1 MMPSRERRISTVVS
15 VGWIVVSSLV
25 LWATIR
31 IAVGTTAGQQYD
43 DAAMRTFSAGREAR
57 MALLSVLGRVSIGLI
72 LVVMV
77 ACIMTALLRG
87 RLQWA
92 VGAVVVIAGANIT
105 TQLLKNLALDRPD
118 LAGLGTLNSLPSGHT
133 TVVAS
138 ATAAALLVVP
148 PVFRAPLALA
158 GAAATTLTGASTI
171 VAGWHRPSDIVA
183 ALAVS
188 LAWAAVVSLVVAR
201 RLVRVRGTAFG
212 SLVGAAVG
220 AVGLIALG
228 VRPDMGWD
236 GALDA
241 GAVLGG
247 TALATAIFTWAATT
261 LGFDDVPRE
270 TSPPPLDDAS
280 AVRVSRPALASDRP
294 WS

>member
-1 MMPSRERRISTVVS
+1 MLSSAHRRTSAAVA
-15 VGWIVVSSLV
+15 VGWIAVSAFV
-25 LWATIR
+25 LGATIR
-31 IAVGTTAGQQYD
+31 FAIGTTAGQQYD
-43 DAAMRTFSAGREAR
+43 DAAMNTFSAGREAR
-57 MALLSVLGRVSIGLI
+57 TALLSVLGRVSIGLI
-72 LVVMV
+72 LVVML
-77 ACIMTALLRG
+77 ACITTALLRG

-105 TQLLKNLALDRPD
+105 TQLLKNMALDRPD

-148 PVFRAPLALA
+148 PAFRAPMALA

-171 VAGWHRPSDIVA
+171 VAGWHRPSDIIA

-188 LAWAAVVSLVVAR
+188 LAWASLVSLVVAR
-201 RLVRVRGTAFG
+201 RVVRVRGTALG
-212 SLVGAAVG
+212 SLIGAAVG

-236 GALDA
+236 GATDA
-241 GAVLGG
+241 GAVLGV
-247 TALATAIFTWAATT
+247 TAVATAIFTWAATT

-270 TSPPPLDDAS
+270 TSPPPP
-280 AVRVSRPALASDRP
+280 VEPAAAGVATRTYL
-294 WS
+294 

>member
-1 MMPSRERRISTVVS
+1 MVSSSRRRTSAAVA

-25 LWATIR
+25 LWAMIR
-31 IAVGTTAGQQYD
+31 LAIGTTAGQQYD
-43 DAAMRTFSAGREAR
+43 DAAMNTFSAGREAR
-57 MALLSVLGRVSIGLI
+57 TALLSVLGRVSIGLI

-87 RLQWA
+87 RVRWA
-92 VGAVVVIAGANIT
+92 VGAVVVIAGANVT
-105 TQLLKNLALDRPD
+105 TQLLKTMALDRPD

-148 PVFRAPLALA
+148 PAFRAPLALA
-158 GAAATTLTGASTI
+158 GAAATTLTGASTV
-171 VAGWHRPSDIVA
+171 VAGWHRPSDIIA

-188 LAWAAVVSLVVAR
+188 LGWAAVVSLVVAN
-201 RLVRVRGTAFG
+201 RLVRVRGTALG
-212 SLVGAAVG
+212 SLVGAALGCV
-220 AVGLIALG
+220 ALIALG

-236 GALDA
+236 GAMEA

-270 TSPPPLDDAS
+270 TSAPPVDDS
-280 AVRVSRPALASDRP
+280 AVGVPGSSLTPDRSRA
-294 WS
+294 

>member
-1 MMPSRERRISTVVS
+1 MNTSTHRRTSAAVA

-25 LWATIR
+25 LWGTIR
-31 IAVGTTAGQQYD
+31 FAIGTTTGQQYD
-43 DAAMRTFSAGREAR
+43 DAAMNTFSAGRDAR

-72 LVVMV
+72 LAVMV

-105 TQLLKNLALDRPD
+105 TQLLKNMALDRPD

-148 PVFRAPLALA
+148 PIFRAPLALA
-158 GAAATTLTGASTI
+158 GAAATTLTGTSTI
-171 VAGWHRPSDIVA
+171 VAGWHRPSDIIA
-183 ALAVS
+183 ALAGS
-188 LAWAAVVSLVVAR
+188 LAWAAIVSLVVAR
-201 RLVRVRGTAFG
+201 RIVRVRGTAFG
-212 SLVGAAVG
+212 SLVGAAIGV
-220 AVGLIALG
+220 VGLIALG
-228 VRPDMGWD
+228 VRPDMGWN
-236 GALDA
+236 GTLDA
-241 GAVLGG
+241 SAVLGG

-270 TSPPPLDDAS
+270 TLPSPLDENS
-280 AVRVSRPALASDRP
+280 AVGVPGSTLASDGPRA
-294 WS
+294 